1 MAAAYTLYGS
11 FLSAPTYKV
20 GLMLAL
26 CGLPF
31 DYRHIDLAKGQHKTP
46 DFLALN
52 RFGQVPAM
60 VHDGQTMCQS
70 AAILLYL
77 AEQTGK
83 FGGATPQE
91 LQRIREWLMWETDRL
106 ESSLSRTR
114 FFERFAK
121 PDPAVLDY
129 MRKYADMVLG
139 QFDALLEGKRFLV
152 GERPTVADIAVFA
165 AVVHMAEAK
174 FEPADYPN
182 VKSWW
187 DRIAALPGFKLP
199 YDLLPKG
206 DQDAVR

>member
-1 MAAAYTLYGS
+1 MAVAYTLYGS

-31 DYRHIDLAKGQHKTP
+31 DYRHVDLAKGQHKTP

-52 RFGQVPAM
+52 RFGQVPAL
-60 VHDGQTMCQS
+60 VHDGLKMCQS
-70 AAILLYL
+70 AAILTYL

-83 FGGATPQE
+83 FGGATSE
-91 LQRIREWLMWETDRL
+91 EHQRIREWLMWETDRL

-121 PDPAVLDY
+121 PDPAVLEY
-129 MRKYADMVLG
+129 IRKYAEMVLG
-139 QFDALLEGKRFLV
+139 QFNALLEGKRFLV
-152 GERPTVADIAVFA
+152 GERPTIADIAVFA

-174 FEPADYPN
+174 FEPSDYPN

-187 DRIAALPGFKLP
+187 DRIVALPGFKPP

>member
-11 FLSAPTYKV
+11 FLSTPTYKV

-31 DYRHIDLAKGQHKTP
+31 DYRHVDLAKGQHKTP
-46 DFLALN
+46 DFLAIN
-52 RFGQVPAM
+52 RFGQVPAL
-60 VHDGQTMCQS
+60 VHGGQTMCQS
-70 AAILLYL
+70 AAIITYL
-77 AEQTGK
+77 SEQTGK
-83 FGGATPQE
+83 FAGATPVE
-91 LQRIREWLMWETDRL
+91 HQRIREWLLWETDRL
-106 ESSLSRTR
+106 ESALSRTR

-129 MRKYADMVLG
+129 MRKTADMVLG
-139 QFDALLEGKRFLV
+139 QFNALLEGKRFLV
-152 GERPTVADIAVFA
+152 GERPTIADIGVFA
-165 AVVHMAEAK
+165 AVAHMAEAK
-174 FEPADYPN
+174 FELTDYPN

-206 DQDAVR
+206 DQDAA